1 MQCNFEIIETVILIP
16 LGKKDKSKKFLQK
29 KKQNSF

>member
-1 MQCNFEIIETVILIP
+1 MQCNFEIIETVTLIP
-16 LGKKDKSKKFLQK
+16 LEKKINHRNFSRK